1 MARQYNV
8 TSTINT
14 DCVKFLAFNAEGITK
29 DTLRINYNADERLS
43 TKTAC
48 ITFKK
53 ETSDEDVLKGIRNKV
68 DSTAV
73 AILDRYTI
81 SALYGMTDEDFYK
94 ISWTLAETDSR
105 RDLITRTLK
114 ACSARIQYIDLA
126 EPAKGIQLMT
136 VIMGTGFEK
145 LSTEKQM
152 TEIRKTVDTDTVKA
166 LSVVS
171 TMAQEELRGTTKD
184 KFMKKAVEL
193 DPLTRSPFKAEE
205 QQEG

>member
-14 DCVKFLAFNAEGITK
+14 DCVKFLSFNADGITK
-29 DTLRINYNADERLS
+29 DTLKINYNADERIS

-94 ISWTLAETDSR
+94 ISWTLSETDSR

-114 ACSARIQYIDLA
+114 ACSVRIQYIDLS
-126 EPAKGIQLMT
+126 EPAKGIQHMT

-145 LSTEKQM
+145 LTAEKQM
-152 TEIRKTVDTDTVKA
+152 TEVRKTVDTDSIKSLAV
-166 LSVVS
+166 LS

-193 DPLTRSPFKAEE
+193 DPVTRNPFKEE